1 MKLSQKGKGDTPL
14 LPFYKMTLSP
24 YRPYHLI
31 VTNYMSLYE
40 NKATPWSFS
49 SYAYACTY
57 LFGKHTSTRDILIFM
72 KLHVYQANAYS
83 DTTLITF

>member
-1 MKLSQKGKGDTPL
+1 
-14 LPFYKMTLSP
+14 
-24 YRPYHLI
+24 
-31 VTNYMSLYE
+31 MSLYE